1 MRRAA
6 VWLLWLVLTLSMR
19 GEDVPQWL
27 RDAAASESG
36 VQSSNV
42 PALVLLNEEQI
53 IVDQNG
59 RIEERVRK
67 AIRILNKEGRE
78 AASASMIYYLADDKI
93 KSFHG
98 WMLPASGPPIRYH
111 KDRLIDLAVA
121 PNDVYNESRNA
132 VFAAGSDAQPGSVF
146 GYEMEAE
153 RKSVFTQWEYLFQD
167 GLPSLVSR
175 FMLKLPSS
183 WQERSI
189 IYNHAPLE
197 PQSANETY
205 TWEIKNLPFLED
217 EPHSPDIRAL
227 VPRLAVTYLPADGNK
242 RDLAALTDWA
252 AVSDWLTGLSDSQ
265 ADIEGAVTAKAREL
279 TSAARTDLEKIQA
292 IAKFV
297 QGINYAEIQ
306 TGMERGGG
314 YKPHLASQVLAKQ
327 YGDCKDKANLMRAL
341 LKVIGIPAYLVSIY
355 SGERS
360 YVYPDWPSPQTFN
373 HAIIAVKIPDSMEF
387 LSVVRHPTLGRLLIF
402 DPTDPDTPVGQLP
415 EQEQGSY
422 ALICAGK
429 QGALL
434 KMPLQPP
441 SFNRAESITK
451 GDVSAQGGVTAAWE
465 LKLFG
470 QSAAEARGL
479 HRRDGSVGE
488 RLWLERTFSRT
499 INGAKLDSITQADT
513 PGSNEFVFRTS
524 MSAERFAQSMQGR
537 LFVLKPGAFAGPQR
551 YFFPDKERKLPIVL
565 EAESWSDTVQL
576 RLPTGFKVDEL
587 PDAVD
592 IEARYGKYKASW
604 SVNNNELLFQ
614 QAFEV
619 QNLTLPAS
627 NYSDVRGFFER
638 VNGAALSP
646 VVLVRDD
653 HR

>member
-1 MRRAA
+1 MKPRR
-6 VWLLWLVLTLSMR
+6 
-19 GEDVPQWL
+19 
-27 RDAAASESG
+27 
-36 VQSSNV
+36 
-42 PALVLLNEEQI
+42 
-53 IVDQNG
+53 
-59 RIEERVRK
+59 
-67 AIRILNKEGRE
+67 
-78 AASASMIYYLADDKI
+78 
-93 KSFHG
+93 
-98 WMLPASGPPIRYH
+98 
-111 KDRLIDLAVA
+111 
-121 PNDVYNESRNA
+121 
-132 VFAAGSDAQPGSVF
+132 
-146 GYEMEAE
+146 
-153 RKSVFTQWEYLFQD
+153 
-167 GLPSLVSR
+167 
-175 FMLKLPSS
+175 
-183 WQERSI
+183 
-189 IYNHAPLE
+189 
-197 PQSANETY
+197 
-205 TWEIKNLPFLED
+205 
-217 EPHSPDIRAL
+217 
-227 VPRLAVTYLPADGNK
+227 
-242 RDLAALTDWA
+242 
-252 AVSDWLTGLSDSQ
+252 
-265 ADIEGAVTAKAREL
+265 KAREL
-279 TSAARTDLEKIQA
+279 TSAARTDLEKIEA

-355 SGERS
+355 SGDRS

-387 LSVVRHPTLGRLLIF
+387 LSVVRYPTLGRLLIF

-429 QGALL
+429 QG
-434 KMPLQPP
+434 
-441 SFNRAESITK
+441 RAAMAGT
-451 GDVSAQGGVTAAWE
+451 D
-465 LKLFG
+465 
-470 QSAAEARGL
+470 
-479 HRRDGSVGE
+479 
-488 RLWLERTFSRT
+488 FSRT

-565 EAESWSDTVQL
+565 DAESWSDTVQL

-619 QNLTLPAS
+619 QNLALPAS
-627 NYSDVRGFFER
+627 SYSDVRGFFER

-646 VVLVRDD
+646 VVLVRDN